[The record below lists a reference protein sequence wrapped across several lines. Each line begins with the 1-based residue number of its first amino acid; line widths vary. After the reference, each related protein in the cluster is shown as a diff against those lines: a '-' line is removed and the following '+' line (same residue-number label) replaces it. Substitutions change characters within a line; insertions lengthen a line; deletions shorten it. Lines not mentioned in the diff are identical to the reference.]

1 MKLCVC
7 AYVCVCV
14 YVCECVC
21 VCVYVCVHRH
31 RPRVASPRRSLPFS
45 TSCLASSHLYTHT
58 MCVFINKNVM
68 CVCASVWEVCEYS
81 KTCVIFSLFS
91 KTRCFNQMLCM
102 FPPVHTNTH
111 TRTPIHIYVYMC
123 TSVYMCIYVY
133 ICVYMCIYVY
143 ICV

>member
-45 TSCLASSHLYTHT
+45 ASCLASSHLYTHT
-58 MCVFINKNVM
+58 MCVFINKKIM
-68 CVCASVWEVCEYS
+68 CVCVSVLLVCECS
-81 KTCVIFSLFS
+81 KTCVIFRLFS
-91 KTRCFNQMLCM
+91 KTCCFNQVFRM
-102 FPPVHTNTH
+102 FPSVHTNTH
-111 TRTPIHIYVYMC
+111 TRTLIHIYVYMYTC
-123 TSVYMCIYVY
+123 IYMCIYVY
-133 ICVYMCIYVY
+133 ICV
-143 ICV
+143 